1 MRGEYNAIG
10 EVVYTC
16 SEEAPETNELPN
28 PKQALKMLVFSRDS
42 LQPESPGSAT
52 RDNNNTK
59 KAVSGCRKTL
69 VTRNSKII

>member
-1 MRGEYNAIG
+1 MKGEYNAIG

-28 PKQALKMLVFSRDS
+28 PKQALKISAFSRDS
-42 LQPESPGSAT
+42 LQPESPGSAS

-59 KAVSGCRKTL
+59 KAVSRCRKTL
-69 VTRNSKII
+69 L